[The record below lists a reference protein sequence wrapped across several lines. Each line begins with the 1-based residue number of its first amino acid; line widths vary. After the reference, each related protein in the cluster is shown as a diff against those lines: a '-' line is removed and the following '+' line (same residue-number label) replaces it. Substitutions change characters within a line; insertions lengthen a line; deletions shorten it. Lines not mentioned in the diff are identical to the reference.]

1 MKERK
6 LSKESLLKK
15 FRRMHGRFGD
25 SAVET
30 IKDFDVERI
39 RRIVNVAEMMRV
51 NISSNKKDL
60 DYSDFKKFPTRVQKE
75 IISVLGV
82 YNKCHVNFEFG
93 KWDVTPDICLRA
105 YYGKDHRVF
114 GTFEYD
120 NLVNKVKGLKEAR
133 EKYEADFSKINVSDS
148 FWN

>member
-15 FRRMHGRFGD
+15 FRRMHGKFGD
-25 SAVET
+25 RAVET

-39 RRIVNVAEMMRV
+39 RRIVNIAEMMRV
-51 NISSNKKDL
+51 NISSNKKHL
-60 DYSDFKKFPTRVQKE
+60 DYSDFKKFPIRVQKE
-75 IISVLGV
+75 IISVLAA
-82 YNKCHVNFEFG
+82 YNECHVKFEFG
-93 KWDVTPDICLRA
+93 RWDITPDVCIKS
-105 YYGKDHRVF
+105 YYGKDHKVF

-120 NLVNKVKGLKEAR
+120 NLVNKVNGLKEKR
-133 EKYEADFSKINVSDS
+133 EKYRDDFSKINVDDS